1 MFGFFKKR
9 ENGLKKI
16 VFLLEQV
23 FLEANEAFLLKEV
36 RDDVFAKIQLGFNGS
51 FNIFFTEKAALYEKQ
66 IPKMNTTFRN
76 IKVQDKKGSYSD
88 LEITVIDNLVAGLKF
103 SNSNFAFY
111 NISLINIGSMQKIN
125 KCIEDE
131 YIIKKL
137 TIFGFDML
145 NIPFCEIYEV
155 KIKNKEYLLIVS
167 KTAPNIEKMEKYGV
181 KGTAEIKKYDIFL
194 NNLKNGMKMR
204 FKVALNPVKSLSR
217 GKEKGRGRPIPLVS
231 VEYQMNFLYERS
243 EKNGFKLEKDEF
255 TIVNRQHKILN
266 KNQNIEKRKP
276 LRLAYVEYEGLL
288 EISDADKFRKTLTEG
303 IGKKKAYGFG
313 MMTVIPI

>member
-1 MFGFFKKR
+1 MFGFLKKR
-9 ENGLKKI
+9 ENSLKKI

-23 FLEANEAFLLKEV
+23 FLEANEAFLLKEI

-76 IKVQDKKGSYSD
+76 IKVQDKKDSYSD

-103 SNSNFAFY
+103 SNSNFDFY

-155 KIKNKEYLLIVS
+155 KLKDKEYLHLRDVFDGDFIGLCNNELYWLRHEENQELLI
-167 KTAPNIEKMEKYGV
+167 P
-181 KGTAEIKKYDIFL
+181 
-194 NNLKNGMKMR
+194 
-204 FKVALNPVKSLSR
+204 
-217 GKEKGRGRPIPLVS
+217 KELHD
-231 VEYQMNFLYERS
+231 F
-243 EKNGFKLEKDEF
+243 
-255 TIVNRQHKILN
+255 
-266 KNQNIEKRKP
+266 
-276 LRLAYVEYEGLL
+276 
-288 EISDADKFRKTLTEG
+288 FRKKLFQESDDE
-303 IGKKKAYGFG
+303 IHKKL
-313 MMTVIPI
+313 INLL